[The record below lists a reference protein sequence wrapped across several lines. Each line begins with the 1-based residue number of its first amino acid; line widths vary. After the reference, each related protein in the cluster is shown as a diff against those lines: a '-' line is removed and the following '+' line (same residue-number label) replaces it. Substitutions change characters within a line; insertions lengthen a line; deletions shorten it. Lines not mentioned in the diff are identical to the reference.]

1 MKKAKRPFSFFLAGQ
16 GILALGESI
25 RFIAVTMLIYDLT
38 GSGISAAT
46 GVALS
51 ALPGILLSPFA
62 GFLGDRFRNGRILIL
77 VDLAR
82 FIITPLFLLS
92 DRAGHVYLLIILV
105 SLLDVFYI
113 PSRRKFVL
121 MLTGKKD
128 ALRAN
133 SLLTGANG
141 AAYLAGPLLTGAI
154 TDRHGY
160 IPVILIA
167 AACCFAASVLTLFSL
182 SAQGE
187 ERGFTSNGKRGVPEF
202 ADALKYC
209 RTDRHVGE
217 LLLIGSVIGFC
228 TLCVNLAFYPFAF
241 DLLKVTA
248 RGWSLMITIYYGTN
262 LIAML
267 LVRCIAKRIEGREA
281 GVFYFSLAAVSLIW
295 LAYAFTKNYAAV
307 LMLQFTEGILIA
319 GCGILLAARFQRIV
333 SKDYM
338 ARISALNELFGS
350 LGKLAG
356 MGCMTIVLHSFSFR
370 EVFVLSSLIM
380 TLFAGAGLIGFNND
394 SDGTPH
400 PCPFASRRRGPYRRL
415 RSKH

>member
-1 MKKAKRPFSFFLAGQ
+1 MERADRPFHFFLAGQ

-51 ALPGILLSPFA
+51 TLPGILLSPFA
-62 GFLGDRFRNGRILIL
+62 GFLGDRIRNGRILIL
-77 VDLAR
+77 IDLAR
-82 FIITPLFLLS
+82 FIVTPLFLLS
-92 DRAGHVYLLIILV
+92 VRVGHVYFLLILV

-113 PSRRKFVL
+113 PSRRKFML
-121 MLTGKKD
+121 ILTGKKD

-141 AAYLAGPLLTGAI
+141 AAYLAGPLLTGVI

-160 IPVILIA
+160 MPVFLIA
-167 AACCFAASVLTLFSL
+167 AACCFAASVLTLFGL
-182 SAQGE
+182 YAQGE
-187 ERGFTSNGKRGVPEF
+187 DRRFVSNGRRGVPEVTN
-202 ADALKYC
+202 ALNYC
-209 RTDRHVGE
+209 RRDHHVRE
-217 LLLIGSVIGFC
+217 LLRIGCIIGFC

-248 RGWSLMITIYYGTN
+248 KGWGLMITIYYGTN

-267 LVRCIAKRIEGREA
+267 LVRFIAKQIEGRET
-281 GVFYFSLAAVSLIW
+281 GVFYFSLVLVSLIW
-295 LAYAFTKNYAAV
+295 FVYAFTGKYAIV
-307 LMLQFTEGILIA
+307 LMLQFTEGILIS

-333 SKDYM
+333 SKEYM
-338 ARISALNELFGS
+338 ARISALNELLGS

-356 MGCMTIVLHSFSFR
+356 MGCMTMVLRSFSFR

-380 TLFAGAGLIGFNND
+380 ALFAGAGLIGSNNNP
-394 SDGTPH
+394 DGTPH
-400 PCPFASRRRGPYRRL
+400 LCPFALRNRAPYRQL